1 VSFLPVYLDASAI
14 LKLVVVERESDAL
27 AEELGRWPDRV
38 SSSIVRVEVHRALH
52 RTGLW
57 KSRRGAADAVLDSLT
72 LIAVDQ
78 QVLGRAATFKNPQLR
93 ALDAIHL
100 AAALSIGDDPAA
112 FITYDARLARAAEL
126 ERLPVL
132 HPGVQTLS
140 RP

>member
-1 VSFLPVYLDASAI
+1 MSFLPVYLDASAI

-27 AEELGRWPDRV
+27 ATELERWPDRV

-57 KSRRGAADAVLDSLT
+57 RSLRGAADAVLDGFT
-72 LIAVDQ
+72 LIRMDE
-78 QVLGRAATFKNPQLR
+78 QVLGRAAMFRNPQLR

-112 FITYDARLARAAEL
+112 FITYDARLARAAAL